1 MNRLTETA
9 AIKHEPRSD
18 LQSAEFSRI
27 LLIKPSALGDVVH
40 TIPVLVKLRARYPRA
55 RIDWL
60 ITPENAEVVR
70 HHPALSN
77 VVLFARR
84 DFSKPGQKWRATLGF
99 FDLLKQIRRA
109 KYDLVVDMHGQVRS
123 ALFAL
128 ISGARVRIGFDR
140 PIEFSRTI
148 SAEHD
153 LKNVPNRGWRGARE
167 GSWIA
172 YTHRIPIP
180 TLDVH
185 AIDRY
190 LWVGSL
196 LGFDDEPPD
205 LAIHLSPETIHNV
218 DRLLDEH
225 GVPAGKPLV
234 VLVPGT
240 IWETKHW
247 TIEGFAGV
255 AREFLREGFAV
266 ALAGTKRDE
275 TRCQQIAAAAPGTIN
290 LCGKTT
296 PADLAGLIQ
305 RAEVAVTNDSGS
317 MHVAA
322 SLDKPM
328 VSVFGPTN
336 PVHIGPYQRP
346 ESVVRVDLPCSP
358 CNYRRLSQCPFDHA
372 CMKQV
377 TSDDGRG
384 ARTENSRGGKTVAC
398 AVLSAGPLG
407 AVTKS
412 AEDSGRYNE
421 RRREDA
427 CALPKLCQTKTAVM
441 ENFARSAFGGRCVFA
456 SLFHRCA
463 I

>member
-1 MNRLTETA
+1 MRVFPQATGAHESGTPHIHHLLFPEGERRQVADCYEASQFYQQHCSFIFCKLNAQIENVLTKNHRA
-9 AIKHEPRSD
+9 SG
-18 LQSAEFSRI
+18 LQTAEFSRI

-70 HHPALSN
+70 YHPALSN
-77 VVLFARR
+77 VVLFSRR
-84 DFSKPGQKWRATLGF
+84 DFSLRGRRWRAFLSF

-109 KYDLVVDMHGQVRS
+109 KYEIVIDMHGQVRS
-123 ALFAL
+123 AFFTL

-140 PIEFSRTI
+140 PVKRGLTV

-153 LKNVPNRGWRGARE
+153 LKNIPSHGWRGARE

-190 LWVGSL
+190 LWVGKL
-196 LGFDDEPPD
+196 LGFDDNPPD
-205 LAIHLSPETIHNV
+205 LTIHLSSETIRNIE
-218 DRLLDEH
+218 RLLKEK
-225 GVPAGKPLV
+225 GVDAAQPLV

-255 AREFLREGFAV
+255 ARHFLREGFAV
-266 ALAGTKRDE
+266 ALAGTKRDQP
-275 TRCQQIAAAAPGTIN
+275 RCRQIAAAAPGACD
-290 LCGKTT
+290 LSGKTT
-296 PADLAGLIQ
+296 PADLAALIR

-322 SLDKPM
+322 SLGKPM

-336 PVHIGPYQRP
+336 PVHIGPYERP

-377 TSDDGRG
+377 TSAMVVERV
-384 ARTENSRGGKTVAC
+384 GKILGSAKSPAEAANC
-398 AVLSAGPLG
+398 LSSP
-407 AVTKS
+407 
-412 AEDSGRYNE
+412 
-421 RRREDA
+421 
-427 CALPKLCQTKTAVM
+427 
-441 ENFARSAFGGRCVFA
+441 
-456 SLFHRCA
+456 
-463 I
+463 

>member
-1 MNRLTETA
+1 VCASTQRGGYYGRPVGLPALAGLRYLRQLNGQ
-9 AIKHEPRSD
+9 IKNARIKNGGTSE

-40 TIPVLVKLRARYPRA
+40 TIPVLVKLRARYPSA

-60 ITPENAEVVR
+60 ITPENAEIVR
-70 HHPALSN
+70 CHPALSN

-84 DFSKPGQKWRATLGF
+84 DFSKAGRRWRALLAF
-99 FDLLKQIRRA
+99 FDLLKQIRRT
-109 KYDLVVDMHGQVRS
+109 KYDLVIDMHGQLRS
-123 ALFAL
+123 AFFAL

-140 PIEFSRTI
+140 PIRRSLTV
-148 SAEHD
+148 STEHD
-153 LKNVPNRGWRGARE
+153 LRNVPSHGWRGARE

-190 LWVGSL
+190 LWVGPL
-196 LGFDDEPPD
+196 LGLDDDPPD
-205 LAIHLSPETIHNV
+205 LTIHLSSDTVRNV
-218 DRLLDEH
+218 ERLLEEH
-225 GVPAGKPLV
+225 GVPADMPFV

-255 AREFLREGFAV
+255 ARQFLHDGFAV
-266 ALAGTKRDE
+266 ALAGTKRDQE
-275 TRCQQIAAAAPGTIN
+275 RCRQIAAAAPGACD
-290 LCGKTT
+290 LSGKTT
-296 PADLAGLIQ
+296 PAELAALIR

-322 SLDKPM
+322 SLGRPM

-377 TSDDGRG
+377 TP
-384 ARTENSRGGKTVAC
+384 AMV
-398 AVLSAGPLG
+398 V
-407 AVTKS
+407 
-412 AEDSGRYNE
+412 E
-421 RRREDA
+421 RVR
-427 CALPKLCQTKTAVM
+427 KIVVM
-441 ENFARSAFGGRCVFA
+441 AK
-456 SLFHRCA
+456 
-463 I
+463 

>member
-1 MNRLTETA
+1 MPALAGLIYLRQLNAQIENARIKNRGTSA
-9 AIKHEPRSD
+9 

-60 ITPENAEVVR
+60 ITPENADIVR
-70 HHPALSN
+70 CHPALSN

-84 DFSKPGQKWRATLGF
+84 DFSKRGRRLRAMVAF
-99 FDLLKQIRRA
+99 FGLLKQIRRA
-109 KYDLVVDMHGQVRS
+109 KYDLVIDMHGQVRS

-140 PIEFSRTI
+140 PIKRGLTV

-153 LKNVPNRGWRGARE
+153 LKNVPSHGWRGARE

-190 LWVGSL
+190 LWVAPL
-196 LGFDDEPPD
+196 LGLDDDPLD
-205 LAIHLSPETIHNV
+205 LAIHLSSETTFKV
-218 DRLLDEH
+218 RRLLEEH
-225 GVPAGKPLV
+225 GVPGSKRLV

-255 AREFLREGFAV
+255 ARAFLHDGFAV
-266 ALAGTKRDE
+266 ALAGAKRDLR
-275 TRCQQIAAAAPGTIN
+275 RCQQIAAAAPGV
-290 LCGKTT
+290 CDFSGKTT
-296 PADLAGLIQ
+296 PAELAALIQ

-322 SLDKPM
+322 SLGKPM

-377 TSDDGRG
+377 TS
-384 ARTENSRGGKTVAC
+384 AMV
-398 AVLSAGPLG
+398 V
-407 AVTKS
+407 
-412 AEDSGRYNE
+412 E
-421 RRREDA
+421 RVREILA
-427 CALPKLCQTKTAVM
+427 TAK
-441 ENFARSAFGGRCVFA
+441 
-456 SLFHRCA
+456 
-463 I
+463 

>member
-1 MNRLTETA
+1 M
-9 AIKHEPRSD
+9 
-18 LQSAEFSRI
+18 
-27 LLIKPSALGDVVH
+27 
-40 TIPVLVKLRARYPRA
+40 PVLVKLRARYPAA

-70 HHPALSN
+70 RHPALSN

-84 DFSKPGQKWRATLGF
+84 DFSKRGQKWRAILGF

-109 KYDLVVDMHGQVRS
+109 KYDFVVDLHGQVRS

-128 ISGARVRIGFDR
+128 VSGARVRIGFDR
-140 PIEFSRTI
+140 PIKFSRTI

-153 LKNVPNRGWRGARE
+153 LKNIPNHGWRGARE

-205 LAIHLSPETIHNV
+205 LTIHLSPKTVRNV
-218 DRLLDEH
+218 QQLLEQH
-225 GVPAGKPLV
+225 GVPASKPLV

-247 TIEGFAGV
+247 TIDGFAGV
-255 AREFLREGFAV
+255 ARHFLGEGFAV
-266 ALAGTKRDE
+266 ALAGTKRDQA
-275 TRCQQIAAAAPGTIN
+275 RCRQIAAAAPGTSN
-290 LCGKTT
+290 LCGITT
-296 PADLAGLIQ
+296 PADLAALIQ

-322 SLDKPM
+322 SLGKPM

-358 CNYRRLSQCPFDHA
+358 CNYRRLIQCPFDHA

-377 TSDDGRG
+377 TSAMVVER
-384 ARTENSRGGKTVAC
+384 AQKILATA
-398 AVLSAGPLG
+398 SA
-407 AVTKS
+407 A
-412 AEDSGRYNE
+412 AE
-421 RRREDA
+421 
-427 CALPKLCQTKTAVM
+427 K
-441 ENFARSAFGGRCVFA
+441 
-456 SLFHRCA
+456 
-463 I
+463 

>member
-1 MNRLTETA
+1 LNVERWTLNPFLARHQLNRQIENA
-9 AIKHEPRSD
+9 RIKRADVSE
-18 LQSAEFSRI
+18 LQSTEFSRI

-40 TIPVLVKLRARYPRA
+40 TIPVLVKLRARYPNA

-60 ITPENAEVVR
+60 ITPENADIVR
-70 HHPALSN
+70 CHPALSN

-84 DFSKPGQKWRATLGF
+84 DFSKRGRRWRALVSF
-99 FDLLKQIRRA
+99 FDLLNQIRRA
-109 KYDLVVDMHGQVRS
+109 KYDLVIDMHGQLRS
-123 ALFAL
+123 AFFAL
-128 ISGARVRIGFDR
+128 VSGAHVRIGFDR
-140 PIEFSRTI
+140 PIRFSRTI

-153 LKNVPNRGWRGARE
+153 LKNVPSHGWRGARE
-167 GSWIA
+167 GSWVA

-190 LWVGSL
+190 LWVAPL
-196 LGFDDEPPD
+196 LGLDDNPPD
-205 LAIHLSPETIHNV
+205 LRIYLSPETIQNV
-218 DRLLDEH
+218 DRLLEQH
-225 GVPAGKPLV
+225 GVPASKPLI

-247 TIEGFAGV
+247 TIDGFAGV
-255 AREFLREGFAV
+255 ARQFLHDGFAV

-275 TRCQQIAAAAPGTIN
+275 QRCRQIAAAAPGVCD
-290 LCGKTT
+290 LSGKTT
-296 PADLAGLIQ
+296 PAELAALIR

-322 SLDKPM
+322 SLGKPM

-336 PVHIGPYQRP
+336 PVHIGPYERP

-377 TSDDGRG
+377 TSEMVVER
-384 ARTENSRGGKTVAC
+384 ARKILT
-398 AVLSAGPLG
+398 
-407 AVTKS
+407 
-412 AEDSGRYNE
+412 
-421 RRREDA
+421 
-427 CALPKLCQTKTAVM
+427 TAKP
-441 ENFARSAFGGRCVFA
+441 S
-456 SLFHRCA
+456 
-463 I
+463 

>member
-1 MNRLTETA
+1 VKGQ
-9 AIKHEPRSD
+9 IEPPKNSDALALRSAD
-18 LQSAEFSRI
+18 FSRI

-40 TIPVLVKLRARYPRA
+40 TLPVLVKLRARYPRA
-55 RIDWL
+55 QIDWL

-70 HHPALSN
+70 YHPALSN
-77 VVLFARR
+77 IVLFARR
-84 DFSKPGQKWRATLGF
+84 DFSKRGRRWRAFLSF
-99 FDLLKQIRRA
+99 FDLLKQIRSA
-109 KYDLVVDMHGQVRS
+109 KYELIIDMHGQVRS
-123 ALFAL
+123 AFFAL

-140 PIEFSRTI
+140 PVKRGLTV

-153 LKNVPNRGWRGARE
+153 LKNIPSHGWRGARE

-190 LWVGSL
+190 LWVAPL
-196 LGFDDEPPD
+196 LGLDDNPPD
-205 LAIHLSPETIHNV
+205 LTIHLSPQATSKVN
-218 DRLLDEH
+218 RLLEEQ
-225 GVPAGKPLV
+225 GVTVSKPLV

-255 AREFLREGFAV
+255 ARQFLQDGFAV
-266 ALAGTKRDE
+266 ALAGTVRDQQ
-275 TRCQQIAAAAPGTIN
+275 RCRQIAAAAPGTCD
-290 LCGKTT
+290 LSGKTT
-296 PADLAGLIQ
+296 PADLAALIR

-322 SLDKPM
+322 SLGKPM

-336 PVHIGPYQRP
+336 PVHIGPYERP

-377 TSDDGRG
+377 TSAMVVERVRKILSTAKSHPAG
-384 ARTENSRGGKTVAC
+384 VA
-398 AVLSAGPLG
+398 AVAP
-407 AVTKS
+407 AT
-412 AEDSGRYNE
+412 AE
-421 RRREDA
+421 
-427 CALPKLCQTKTAVM
+427 
-441 ENFARSAFGGRCVFA
+441 
-456 SLFHRCA
+456 
-463 I
+463 

>member
-1 MNRLTETA
+1 VNGQIETA
-9 AIKHEPRSD
+9 HIRTRDASE
-18 LQSAEFSRI
+18 LQSTEFSRI

-40 TIPVLVKLRARYPRA
+40 TIPVLVKLRARYPNA

-60 ITPENAEVVR
+60 ITPENADIVR
-70 HHPALSN
+70 CHPALSN

-84 DFSKPGQKWRATLGF
+84 DFSKRGRRWRALVSF

-109 KYDLVVDMHGQVRS
+109 KYDLVIDMHGQLRS
-123 ALFAL
+123 AFFAL
-128 ISGARVRIGFDR
+128 VSGAHVRIGFDR
-140 PIEFSRTI
+140 PIKRGLTV

-153 LKNVPNRGWRGARE
+153 LRNVPSHGWRGARE

-172 YTHRIPIP
+172 YTHRVSIP

-190 LWVGSL
+190 LWVGPL
-196 LGFDDEPPD
+196 LGFDDDPPD
-205 LAIHLSPETIHNV
+205 LTIHLSSDTVRNV
-218 DRLLDEH
+218 EQLLEEH
-225 GVPAGKPLV
+225 GVTPDMPLII
-234 VLVPGT
+234 LVPGT

-255 AREFLREGFAV
+255 ARQFLHDGFAV
-266 ALAGTKRDE
+266 ALAGTMRDQE
-275 TRCQQIAAAAPGTIN
+275 RCRQIAAAAPGACDLSGT
-290 LCGKTT
+290 TT
-296 PADLAGLIQ
+296 PAELAALIQ

-322 SLDKPM
+322 SLGKPM

-377 TSDDGRG
+377 TPAMVVERV
-384 ARTENSRGGKTVAC
+384 RKI
-398 AVLSAGPLG
+398 
-407 AVTKS
+407 VTMAK
-412 AEDSGRYNE
+412 
-421 RRREDA
+421 
-427 CALPKLCQTKTAVM
+427 
-441 ENFARSAFGGRCVFA
+441 
-456 SLFHRCA
+456 
-463 I
+463 

>member
-1 MNRLTETA
+1 MKGQ
-9 AIKHEPRSD
+9 IEPPKNSDALALRSAD
-18 LQSAEFSRI
+18 FSRI

-40 TIPVLVKLRARYPRA
+40 TLPVLVKLRARYPRA
-55 RIDWL
+55 QIDWL

-70 HHPALSN
+70 YHPALSN

-84 DFSKPGQKWRATLGF
+84 DFSKRGRRWGAFLSF
-99 FDLLKQIRRA
+99 FDLLKQIRSA
-109 KYDLVVDMHGQVRS
+109 KYELIIDMHGQVRS
-123 ALFAL
+123 AFFAL

-140 PIEFSRTI
+140 PVKRGLTV
-148 SAEHD
+148 SAEHA
-153 LKNVPNRGWRGARE
+153 LKNIPNHGWRGARE

-190 LWVGSL
+190 LWVAPL
-196 LGFDDEPPD
+196 LGLDDNPPD
-205 LAIHLSPETIHNV
+205 LTIHLSPQATSKVN
-218 DRLLDEH
+218 RLLKEQ
-225 GVPAGKPLV
+225 GVPVSKPLV

-255 AREFLREGFAV
+255 ARQFLQDGFAV
-266 ALAGTKRDE
+266 ALAGTVRDHQ
-275 TRCQQIAAAAPGTIN
+275 RCRQIAAAAPGTCD
-290 LCGKTT
+290 LTGKTT
-296 PADLAGLIQ
+296 PADLAALIR

-322 SLDKPM
+322 SLGKPM

-336 PVHIGPYQRP
+336 PVHIGPYERP

-377 TSDDGRG
+377 TSAMVVERVRKILST
-384 ARTENSRGGKTVAC
+384 AKSQPASVA
-398 AVLSAGPLG
+398 AVAP
-407 AVTKS
+407 AT
-412 AEDSGRYNE
+412 AE
-421 RRREDA
+421 
-427 CALPKLCQTKTAVM
+427 
-441 ENFARSAFGGRCVFA
+441 
-456 SLFHRCA
+456 
-463 I
+463 

>member
-1 MNRLTETA
+1 VNVQIENAQT
-9 AIKHEPRSD
+9 KHRDASE
-18 LQSAEFSRI
+18 LQSTEFSRI

-40 TIPVLVKLRARYPRA
+40 TIPVLVKLRARYPSA

-60 ITPENAEVVR
+60 ITPENADIVR
-70 HHPALSN
+70 CHPALSN

-84 DFSKPGQKWRATLGF
+84 DFSKRGRRWRALVAF

-109 KYDLVVDMHGQVRS
+109 KYDLVVDMHGQLRS
-123 ALFAL
+123 AFFAL
-128 ISGARVRIGFDR
+128 VSGAHVRIGFDR
-140 PIEFSRTI
+140 PIKRVLTV

-153 LKNVPNRGWRGARE
+153 LRNVPSHGWRGARE
-167 GSWIA
+167 GSWVA
-172 YTHRIPIP
+172 YTHRVSIP

-190 LWVGSL
+190 LWVGPL
-196 LGFDDEPPD
+196 LGFDDDPPD
-205 LAIHLSPETIHNV
+205 LTIHLSSDTVRNV
-218 DRLLDEH
+218 EQLLEEH
-225 GVPAGKPLV
+225 GVTPDMPLV
-234 VLVPGT
+234 ILVPGT

-255 AREFLREGFAV
+255 ARQFLHGGFAV
-266 ALAGTKRDE
+266 ALAGTKRDQQ
-275 TRCQQIAAAAPGTIN
+275 RCRQIAAAAPGVCD
-290 LCGKTT
+290 LSGKTT
-296 PADLAGLIQ
+296 PAELAALIR

-322 SLDKPM
+322 SLGKPM

-377 TSDDGRG
+377 TPAMVVERV
-384 ARTENSRGGKTVAC
+384 RKIVA
-398 AVLSAGPLG
+398 AA
-407 AVTKS
+407 
-412 AEDSGRYNE
+412 
-421 RRREDA
+421 
-427 CALPKLCQTKTAVM
+427 KL
-441 ENFARSAFGGRCVFA
+441 
-456 SLFHRCA
+456 
-463 I
+463 

>member
-1 MNRLTETA
+1 MKGQ
-9 AIKHEPRSD
+9 IEPPKNSD
-18 LQSAEFSRI
+18 ALALRSAEFSRI

-40 TIPVLVKLRARYPRA
+40 TLPVLVKLRARYPRA

-70 HHPALSN
+70 YHPALSN

-84 DFSKPGQKWRATLGF
+84 DFSKRGRRWRAFVSF
-99 FDLLKQIRRA
+99 FDLLKQIRSA
-109 KYDLVVDMHGQVRS
+109 KYELIIDMHGQVRS
-123 ALFAL
+123 AFFAL

-140 PIEFSRTI
+140 PVKRGLTV

-153 LKNVPNRGWRGARE
+153 LKNIPSHGWRGARE

-190 LWVGSL
+190 LWVAPL
-196 LGFDDEPPD
+196 LGLDDNPPD
-205 LAIHLSPETIHNV
+205 LTIHLSPQATNKV
-218 DRLLDEH
+218 NRLLEEH
-225 GVPAGKPLV
+225 GVPASKPLV

-255 AREFLREGFAV
+255 ARQFLQDGFAV
-266 ALAGTKRDE
+266 ALAGTTRDQQ
-275 TRCQQIAAAAPGTIN
+275 RCRQIAAAAPGTCD
-290 LCGKTT
+290 LSGKTT
-296 PADLAGLIQ
+296 PADLAALIR

-322 SLDKPM
+322 SLGKPM

-336 PVHIGPYQRP
+336 PVHIGPYERP

-377 TSDDGRG
+377 TSAMVVESVRKILST
-384 ARTENSRGGKTVAC
+384 AKSHPAVVAGV
-398 AVLSAGPLG
+398 AA
-407 AVTKS
+407 T
-412 AEDSGRYNE
+412 
-421 RRREDA
+421 
-427 CALPKLCQTKTAVM
+427 TAD
-441 ENFARSAFGGRCVFA
+441 
-456 SLFHRCA
+456 
-463 I
+463 

>member
-1 MNRLTETA
+1 VKGQ
-9 AIKHEPRSD
+9 IEPPKNSD
-18 LQSAEFSRI
+18 ALALRSAEFSRI

-40 TIPVLVKLRARYPRA
+40 TLPVLVKLRARYPRA
-55 RIDWL
+55 QIDWL

-70 HHPALSN
+70 YHPALSN

-84 DFSKPGQKWRATLGF
+84 DFSKRGRRWRAFLSF
-99 FDLLKQIRRA
+99 FDLLKQIRSA
-109 KYDLVVDMHGQVRS
+109 KYELIIDMHGQVRS
-123 ALFAL
+123 AFFAL

-140 PIEFSRTI
+140 PVKRGLTV

-153 LKNVPNRGWRGARE
+153 LKNIPSHGWRGARE

-190 LWVGSL
+190 LWVTPL
-196 LGFDDEPPD
+196 LGLDDNPPD
-205 LAIHLSPETIHNV
+205 LTIHLSPQATAKVN
-218 DRLLDEH
+218 RLLEER
-225 GVPAGKPLV
+225 GVPASKPLV

-255 AREFLREGFAV
+255 ARQFLQDGFAV
-266 ALAGTKRDE
+266 ALAGTTRDQQ
-275 TRCQQIAAAAPGTIN
+275 RCRQIAAAAPGTCD
-290 LCGKTT
+290 LSGKTT
-296 PADLAGLIQ
+296 PADLAALIR

-322 SLDKPM
+322 SLGKPM

-336 PVHIGPYQRP
+336 PVHIGPYERP

-377 TSDDGRG
+377 TSAMVVERVQKILST
-384 ARTENSRGGKTVAC
+384 AKNHPAIVAGV
-398 AVLSAGPLG
+398 AA
-407 AVTKS
+407 AT
-412 AEDSGRYNE
+412 AE
-421 RRREDA
+421 
-427 CALPKLCQTKTAVM
+427 
-441 ENFARSAFGGRCVFA
+441 
-456 SLFHRCA
+456 
-463 I
+463 

>member
-1 MNRLTETA
+1 VKGQ
-9 AIKHEPRSD
+9 IEPPKNSEALALR
-18 LQSAEFSRI
+18 SAEFSRI

-40 TIPVLVKLRARYPRA
+40 TLPVLVKLRARYPRA
-55 RIDWL
+55 QIDWL

-70 HHPALSN
+70 YHPALSN

-84 DFSKPGQKWRATLGF
+84 DFSKRGRRWRAFVSF
-99 FDLLKQIRRA
+99 FDLLKQIRSA
-109 KYDLVVDMHGQVRS
+109 KYELIIDMHGQVRS
-123 ALFAL
+123 AFFAL

-140 PIEFSRTI
+140 PVKRGLTV

-153 LKNVPNRGWRGARE
+153 LKNIPSHGWRGARE

-190 LWVGSL
+190 LWVAPL
-196 LGFDDEPPD
+196 LGLDDNPPD
-205 LAIHLSPETIHNV
+205 LTIHLSPQATNKV
-218 DRLLDEH
+218 NRLLEEH
-225 GVPAGKPLV
+225 GVPASKPLV

-255 AREFLREGFAV
+255 ARQFLQDGFAV
-266 ALAGTKRDE
+266 ALAGTTRDQQ
-275 TRCQQIAAAAPGTIN
+275 RCRQIAAAAPGTCD
-290 LCGKTT
+290 LSGKTT
-296 PADLAGLIQ
+296 PADLAALIR

-322 SLDKPM
+322 SLGKPM

-336 PVHIGPYQRP
+336 PVHIGPYERP

-377 TSDDGRG
+377 TSAMVVERVRKILST
-384 ARTENSRGGKTVAC
+384 AKSHPAIVAGV
-398 AVLSAGPLG
+398 AA
-407 AVTKS
+407 AT
-412 AEDSGRYNE
+412 AE
-421 RRREDA
+421 
-427 CALPKLCQTKTAVM
+427 
-441 ENFARSAFGGRCVFA
+441 
-456 SLFHRCA
+456 
-463 I
+463 

>member
-1 MNRLTETA
+1 LNRQ
-9 AIKHEPRSD
+9 IKSPKNSD
-18 LQSAEFSRI
+18 ALPLRSAEFSRI

-70 HHPALSN
+70 CHPALSN
-77 VVLFARR
+77 VILFARR
-84 DFSKPGQKWRATLGF
+84 DFSKRGRRWRAFVSF
-99 FDLLKQIRRA
+99 FDLLKQIREA

-123 ALFAL
+123 AFFAL
-128 ISGARVRIGFDR
+128 ISGATVRIGFDR
-140 PIEFSRTI
+140 PIKRTLTI

-153 LKNVPNRGWRGARE
+153 LKNVPSHGWRGARE

-190 LWVGSL
+190 LWVGDL
-196 LGFDDEPPD
+196 LGFDDSPPD
-205 LAIHLSPETIHNV
+205 LAIHLSPEAVHNV
-218 DRLLDEH
+218 ERLLKEK
-225 GVPAGKPLV
+225 GVQPSQPLI

-255 AREFLREGFAV
+255 ARHFLCQGFAV
-266 ALAGTKRDE
+266 ALAGTKRDQP
-275 TRCQQIAAAAPGTIN
+275 RCRQITAAAPGTCD
-290 LCGKTT
+290 LSGKTN
-296 PADLAGLIQ
+296 PAELAALIK

-336 PVHIGPYQRP
+336 PVHIGPYERP

-372 CMKQV
+372 CMRQV
-377 TSDDGRG
+377 TSAMVVERV
-384 ARTENSRGGKTVAC
+384 RKI
-398 AVLSAGPLG
+398 LSIAKSGPE
-407 AVTKS
+407 VV
-412 AEDSGRYNE
+412 
-421 RRREDA
+421 
-427 CALPKLCQTKTAVM
+427 TAVP
-441 ENFARSAFGGRCVFA
+441 SAA
-456 SLFHRCA
+456 TE
-463 I
+463 

>member
-1 MNRLTETA
+1 MENAQTKQRDAPE
-9 AIKHEPRSD
+9 

-40 TIPVLVKLRARYPRA
+40 TIPLLVKLRARYPNA

-70 HHPALSN
+70 SHPALSN

-84 DFSKPGQKWRATLGF
+84 DFSKRGRRWHATVAFG
-99 FDLLKQIRRA
+99 DLLKQIRRA
-109 KYDLVVDMHGQVRS
+109 KYDLIVDMHGQMRS
-123 ALFAL
+123 AFFTL
-128 ISGARVRIGFDR
+128 ISRAPVRIGFDR
-140 PIEFSRTI
+140 PIKFSRTI

-153 LKNVPNRGWRGARE
+153 LKNVPSRGWRGARE
-167 GSWIA
+167 GSWVA

-190 LWVGSL
+190 LWVAPL
-196 LGFDDEPPD
+196 LGLDHNPPD
-205 LAIHLSPETIHNV
+205 LRIYLSPETIKNV
-218 DRLLDEH
+218 ERLLEQH
-225 GVPAGKPLV
+225 GVPASKRLI

-255 AREFLREGFAV
+255 ARQFLREGFAV
-266 ALAGTKRDE
+266 ALAGTKRDQD
-275 TRCQQIAAAAPGTIN
+275 RCRQIAAAAPGVCD
-290 LCGKTT
+290 LSGKTT
-296 PADLAGLIQ
+296 PAELAALIR

-322 SLDKPM
+322 SLGKPM

-336 PVHIGPYQRP
+336 PVHIGPYERP

-377 TSDDGRG
+377 TSEMVV
-384 ARTENSRGGKTVAC
+384 ARARKILTTANRHGK
-398 AVLSAGPLG
+398 
-407 AVTKS
+407 
-412 AEDSGRYNE
+412 
-421 RRREDA
+421 
-427 CALPKLCQTKTAVM
+427 
-441 ENFARSAFGGRCVFA
+441 
-456 SLFHRCA
+456 

>member
-1 MNRLTETA
+1 MNGQIETA
-9 AIKHEPRSD
+9 HIRTRDASA
-18 LQSAEFSRI
+18 LQSTEFSRI

-40 TIPVLVKLRARYPRA
+40 TIPVLVKLRARYPNA

-60 ITPENAEVVR
+60 ITPENADIVR
-70 HHPALSN
+70 CHPALSN

-84 DFSKPGQKWRATLGF
+84 GFSKRGRRWRALVAF

-109 KYDLVVDMHGQVRS
+109 KYDLVVDMHGQLRS
-123 ALFAL
+123 AFFAL
-128 ISGARVRIGFDR
+128 VSGAHVRIGFDR
-140 PIEFSRTI
+140 PIKRVLTV

-153 LKNVPNRGWRGARE
+153 LRNVPSHGWRGARE

-172 YTHRIPIP
+172 YTHRVSIP

-190 LWVGSL
+190 LWVGPL
-196 LGFDDEPPD
+196 LGFDDDPPD
-205 LAIHLSPETIHNV
+205 LTIHLSSDTVRNV
-218 DRLLDEH
+218 EQLLEEQ
-225 GVPAGKPLV
+225 GVTPDMPLV
-234 VLVPGT
+234 ILVPGT

-255 AREFLREGFAV
+255 ARQFLHDGFAV
-266 ALAGTKRDE
+266 ALAGTMRDQE
-275 TRCQQIAAAAPGTIN
+275 RCRQIAAAAPGACN
-290 LCGKTT
+290 LSGKTT
-296 PADLAGLIQ
+296 PAELAALIR

-322 SLDKPM
+322 SLGKPM

-377 TSDDGRG
+377 TPAMVVERV
-384 ARTENSRGGKTVAC
+384 RKIVAM
-398 AVLSAGPLG
+398 A
-407 AVTKS
+407 K
-412 AEDSGRYNE
+412 
-421 RRREDA
+421 
-427 CALPKLCQTKTAVM
+427 
-441 ENFARSAFGGRCVFA
+441 
-456 SLFHRCA
+456 
-463 I
+463 

>member
-1 MNRLTETA
+1 MPCLPARVRLTYLRQLNGR
-9 AIKHEPRSD
+9 IKAPEKENPDVLALR
-18 LQSAEFSRI
+18 SAEFSRI

-60 ITPENAEVVR
+60 ITPENAEIVR
-70 HHPALSN
+70 CHPALSN

-84 DFSKPGQKWRATLGF
+84 DFSKKGRKGRAMLDF
-99 FDLLKQIRRA
+99 LDLLKQIRGA
-109 KYDLVVDMHGQVRS
+109 KYDLVIDMHGQVRS
-123 ALFAL
+123 AFFSL

-140 PIEFSRTI
+140 PIKRTPTM

-153 LKNVPNRGWRGARE
+153 LKNVPNHGWRGARE

-196 LGFDDEPPD
+196 LGLDDEPAQ
-205 LAIHLSPETIHNV
+205 LAIHLSPETIRTV
-218 DRLLDEH
+218 ERLLEEH
-225 GVPAGKPLV
+225 GVPAGKPLI

-255 AREFLREGFAV
+255 ACEFLREGFAV
-266 ALAGTKRDE
+266 ALAGTKRDGA
-275 TRCQQIAAAAPGTIN
+275 RCRQIAAAAPGTVN

-305 RAEVAVTNDSGS
+305 RAEVVVTNDSGS

-322 SLDKPM
+322 SLSKPI

-377 TSDDGRG
+377 TSEMVVER
-384 ARTENSRGGKTVAC
+384 ARKILAAAKV
-398 AVLSAGPLG
+398 
-407 AVTKS
+407 
-412 AEDSGRYNE
+412 
-421 RRREDA
+421 
-427 CALPKLCQTKTAVM
+427 Q
-441 ENFARSAFGGRCVFA
+441 
-456 SLFHRCA
+456 SL
-463 I
+463 

>member
-1 MNRLTETA
+1 LNRHIENA
-9 AIKHEPRSD
+9 RIRRADVSE
-18 LQSAEFSRI
+18 LQATEFSRI

-40 TIPVLVKLRARYPRA
+40 TIPLLVKLRARYPRA

-70 HHPALSN
+70 SHPALSN

-84 DFSKPGQKWRATLGF
+84 DFSKRGRRWRATVAF
-99 FDLLKQIRRA
+99 RDLLKQIRRA
-109 KYDLVVDMHGQVRS
+109 KYDLIVDMHGQMRS
-123 ALFAL
+123 AFFTL

-140 PIEFSRTI
+140 PIKFSRTI

-153 LKNVPNRGWRGARE
+153 LRNVPSRGWRGARE

-190 LWVGSL
+190 LWVAPL
-196 LGFDDEPPD
+196 LGLDDDPPD
-205 LAIHLSPETIHNV
+205 LTIYLSPETIQNV
-218 DRLLDEH
+218 ERLLEHH
-225 GVPAGKPLV
+225 GVPASKPLV

-255 AREFLREGFAV
+255 ARQFLHAGFAV

-275 TRCQQIAAAAPGTIN
+275 QRCRQIAAAAPGVCD
-290 LCGKTT
+290 LSGKTT
-296 PADLAGLIQ
+296 PVELAALIR

-322 SLDKPM
+322 SLGKPM

-336 PVHIGPYQRP
+336 PVHIGPYERP

-377 TSDDGRG
+377 TSEMVVER
-384 ARTENSRGGKTVAC
+384 ARK
-398 AVLSAGPLG
+398 VLM
-407 AVTKS
+407 
-412 AEDSGRYNE
+412 
-421 RRREDA
+421 
-427 CALPKLCQTKTAVM
+427 TAK
-441 ENFARSAFGGRCVFA
+441 A
-456 SLFHRCA
+456 S
-463 I
+463 

>member
-1 MNRLTETA
+1 LNGQIENKR
-9 AIKHEPRSD
+9 IKKTGVSE

-40 TIPVLVKLRARYPRA
+40 TIPVLVKLRVRYPRA

-60 ITPENAEVVR
+60 ITPENAEIVR
-70 HHPALSN
+70 CHPALSN

-84 DFSKPGQKWRATLGF
+84 DFSKRGRRWRALLAF

-109 KYDLVVDMHGQVRS
+109 KYDLVIDMHGQVRS

-140 PIEFSRTI
+140 PIRRSLTV

-153 LKNVPNRGWRGARE
+153 LRNVPSHGWRGARE

-190 LWVGSL
+190 LWVAPL
-196 LGFDDEPPD
+196 LGLDDDPPD
-205 LAIHLSPETIHNV
+205 LAIHLSSDTVRNV
-218 DRLLDEH
+218 ERLLKEH
-225 GVPAGKPLV
+225 GVHADVPLV
-234 VLVPGT
+234 ILVPGT

-255 AREFLREGFAV
+255 ARTFLSDGFAV
-266 ALAGTKRDE
+266 ALAGTERDQQ
-275 TRCQQIAAAAPGTIN
+275 RCRQIAAAAPGVCD
-290 LCGKTT
+290 LSGKTT
-296 PADLAGLIQ
+296 PAELAALIR

-322 SLDKPM
+322 SLRKPM

-377 TSDDGRG
+377 TSEMVVERVQKIF
-384 ARTENSRGGKTVAC
+384 AT
-398 AVLSAGPLG
+398 
-407 AVTKS
+407 TK
-412 AEDSGRYNE
+412 
-421 RRREDA
+421 
-427 CALPKLCQTKTAVM
+427 
-441 ENFARSAFGGRCVFA
+441 
-456 SLFHRCA
+456 
-463 I
+463 

>member
-1 MNRLTETA
+1 VNGQV
-9 AIKHEPRSD
+9 EPLKNSD
-18 LQSAEFSRI
+18 ALAQRSAEFSRI

-40 TIPVLVKLRARYPRA
+40 TLPVLVKLRARYPRA

-70 HHPALSN
+70 YHPALSN

-84 DFSKPGQKWRATLGF
+84 DFSKRGRRWRAF
-99 FDLLKQIRRA
+99 RSFVDLLKQIRRA
-109 KYDLVVDMHGQVRS
+109 KYELVIDMHGQVRS
-123 ALFAL
+123 AFFTL
-128 ISGARVRIGFDR
+128 ISGARVRVGFDR
-140 PIEFSRTI
+140 PIKRGLTI

-153 LKNVPNRGWRGARE
+153 LKNVPNHGWRGARE

-190 LWVGSL
+190 LWVAPL
-196 LGFDDEPPD
+196 LGLDDNPPD
-205 LAIHLSPETIHNV
+205 LTIHLSPQASDRVN
-218 DRLLDEH
+218 RLLEEH
-225 GVPAGKPLV
+225 GVPASKPLV

-255 AREFLREGFAV
+255 ARQFLQDGFAV
-266 ALAGTKRDE
+266 ALAGTVRDQQ
-275 TRCQQIAAAAPGTIN
+275 RCQQIAAAAPGTCD
-290 LCGKTT
+290 LSGKTT
-296 PADLAGLIQ
+296 PGDLAALIR

-322 SLDKPM
+322 SLGKAM

-336 PVHIGPYQRP
+336 PVHIGPYERP

-377 TSDDGRG
+377 TSAMVVERV
-384 ARTENSRGGKTVAC
+384 RKI
-398 AVLSAGPLG
+398 LSAAKNHPHGV
-407 AVTKS
+407 AAFVS
-412 AEDSGRYNE
+412 NAE
-421 RRREDA
+421 
-427 CALPKLCQTKTAVM
+427 
-441 ENFARSAFGGRCVFA
+441 
-456 SLFHRCA
+456 
-463 I
+463 